1 MHMKLFFF
9 PLAENWDEWEG
20 DYDEN
25 VDDEQQEDGTFG
37 KY

>member
-1 MHMKLFFF
+1 MKLFFF

-20 DYDEN
+20 YYDEN